1 MTLVNQMKNTD
12 QTKKPDV
19 PVKEKTVFPVW
30 QKPKFPNSNKF
41 IKQVRLPGSQHRG

>member
-1 MTLVNQMKNTD
+1 MKNTD

-19 PVKEKTVFPVW
+19 PVKESIIFPIW
-30 QKPKFPNSNKF
+30 QKPKFPKNNKF

>member
-1 MTLVNQMKNTD
+1 MKSAD

-19 PVKEKTVFPVW
+19 PVKEKTSFPIW
-30 QKPKFPNSNKF
+30 QKPKFPNNKF